1 MQSSLRATRVTTH
14 TKLHG
19 FSRQFLP
26 RQIRVHKGYGE
37 SAHAARRAIVDQFR
51 GPNWSTGGK
60 ILGLRERQK
69 VPRGSVGFLSADW
82 ASNLRSALWANSDR
96 IHEPDEREL
105 FAAQRTDSDKLKRHG
120 ALSLSKFGA
129 HYNVSSRSLLGRNKL
144 CRPRLSRIDLDKAD
158 MRRRG

>member
-1 MQSSLRATRVTTH
+1 MRVTTH

-37 SAHAARRAIVDQFR
+37 SARAARRAIVDEFG
-51 GPNWSTGGK
+51 GPNWTTGRK
-60 ILGLRERQK
+60 IVLGVRNPQE
-69 VPRGSVGFLSADW
+69 VPRGSVEFLSANW

-96 IHEPDEREL
+96 IHHPDEREL
-105 FAAQRTDSDKLKRHG
+105 FAAQHTDSDKLKRHG

-129 HYNVSSRSLLGRNKL
+129 HYNVSVR
-144 CRPRLSRIDLDKAD
+144 
-158 MRRRG
+158 

>member
-1 MQSSLRATRVTTH
+1 MRVTTH

-37 SAHAARRAIVDQFR
+37 SAHAARRAIVDQFG
-51 GPNWSTGGK
+51 GPNWTTGRK
-60 ILGLRERQK
+60 IVLGVRDPQE
-69 VPRGSVGFLSADW
+69 VPRGSVEFLSADW

-96 IHEPDEREL
+96 IHDPDEREL
-105 FAAQRTDSDKLKRHG
+105 FPAQHADSDKLKRHG

-129 HYNVSSRSLLGRNKL
+129 HYNVSGR
-144 CRPRLSRIDLDKAD
+144 
-158 MRRRG
+158 